1 MSSNRT
7 YAELLEK
14 QGERLQKRWRSII
27 DKYSKVDLDEQGDL
41 IDLHTGEIVEDNGHL
56 ESVSSNRHNLWK
68 AEKEDVLNEED
79 ASTEDIEAMEQ
90 NSEQDIDEGSSS
102 AESSDETSGESSNES
117 LNESLEDNSNE
128 SPENWEDNPEEESS
142 YGGVS
147 KEFSSDD
154 LKAVNNSKEEL
165 EDQRNKKTK
174 IKKSRPNLKESL
186 PVFKKSS
193 LDPSSN
199 DVRYDKHDNRLIAD
213 ENSLSL
219 QDNLILINKSTST
232 PFSSPLRK
240 SPQMPL
246 ISPTTPTRRTLKQ
259 PSYFSTPRRTKPDIK
274 NEFLAVSPKTASPTK
289 RRRSSRTRALSSST
303 NAIYLDLTKETNLGS
318 PWTDNSP
325 TKNPTINTRTDPE
338 RDTAIDD
345 EVLIDN

>member
-56 ESVSSNRHNLWK
+56 ESVSSRKHNIWK
-68 AEKEDVLNEED
+68 AEKEDILDED
-79 ASTEDIEAMEQ
+79 FESTEDIEAVDQ
-90 NSEQDIDEGSSS
+90 NSEQDIGEESSL
-102 AESSDETSGESSNES
+102 ERSSDETSGASSNES
-117 LNESLEDNSNE
+117 SNE
-128 SPENWEDNPEEESS
+128 SPENSEDNSEIKSS
-142 YGGVS
+142 QGDVS
-147 KEFSSDD
+147 KESLSEDS
-154 LKAVNNSKEEL
+154 KASNDQEEP
-165 EDQRNKKTK
+165 EDQINKRNKLKKTSK
-174 IKKSRPNLKESL
+174 LTLQESL

-199 DVRYDKHDNRLIAD
+199 DLRYDKRDNRLIAD

-219 QDNLILINKSTST
+219 RDNLILINKNTST
-232 PFSSPLRK
+232 PFSSPLRR
-240 SPQMPL
+240 SPQIPL
-246 ISPTTPTRRTLKQ
+246 VSPTTPTRRTPK
-259 PSYFSTPRRTKPDIK
+259 PISYFSTPRRTKPDIK
-274 NEFLAVSPKTASPTK
+274 NELLPVSPKTASPTK
-289 RRRSSRTRALSSST
+289 RRRSSRTRELSSST
-303 NAIYLDLTKETNLGS
+303 NAVYLDLTKETNLGS
-318 PWTDNSP
+318 PWTDKSP
-325 TKNPTINTRTDPE
+325 TKSPIINTRTDTE